1 MGMTNEDFTGQ
12 PDDERVAAGANPAPD
27 AGAGADDAATQPVAA
42 AGESEDKEP
51 NVVEEELS
59 ELDKALLRV
68 SELEEELAR
77 RKADLYNLG
86 QEYNGYVKRSKA
98 EARAQYEAGITKV
111 IDTLLSVLDDAALA
125 RQHGD
130 LTGPA
135 GAVVDKLEQTL
146 QTNFGLVRYGE
157 PGDEFNPEHHEALM
171 NQTSA
176 DVEVQ
181 QVAHIIQPGY
191 KQGEKVVRP
200 ARVGVVSPE

>member
-1 MGMTNEDFTGQ
+1 MGMTNENFGGQ
-12 PDDERVAAGANPAPD
+12 PDEQMNDVAQAPD
-27 AGAGADDAATQPVAA
+27 QAAPEQDTTQPATDA
-42 AGESEDKEP
+42 DEDATGQTD
-51 NVVEEELS
+51 VVGELS
-59 ELDKALLRV
+59 ELDQALLRV
-68 SELEEELAR
+68 AELEEELAR

-98 EARAQYEAGITKV
+98 EARVQYEAGITKV

-146 QTNFGLVRYGE
+146 QTNFGLERYGE
-157 PGDEFNPEHHEALM
+157 PGDEFDPEHHEALM
-171 NQTSA
+171 NTTSA